1 MSANTLFQ
9 RFSIS
14 IYTQV
19 KFSFNKGIIYA
30 NYTIS
35 YRLYSIPYI
44 ELQWTS
50 EGFDNRKGLF
60 LYIYLRDIL
69 EGFISSWFGKSIH
82 FCKDKTRITLISVK
96 NSLAERENFLMMAQS
111 PPGLVRGAMVFGEPR
126 FLLNPLSLNCI
137 KRIRNNWKQ
146 FKP

>member
-1 MSANTLFQ
+1 MTVTMSANTLFQ

-35 YRLYSIPYI
+35 YNMSYI

-69 EGFISSWFGKSIH
+69 EGFISSWFGTSIN

-96 NSLAERENFLMMAQS
+96 SSLAERENFLMMAQS
-111 PPGLVRGAMVFGEPR
+111 QLGLVRGAMVFDEPR
-126 FLLNPLSLNCI
+126 FLFNLLSL
-137 KRIRNNWKQ
+137 
-146 FKP
+146 